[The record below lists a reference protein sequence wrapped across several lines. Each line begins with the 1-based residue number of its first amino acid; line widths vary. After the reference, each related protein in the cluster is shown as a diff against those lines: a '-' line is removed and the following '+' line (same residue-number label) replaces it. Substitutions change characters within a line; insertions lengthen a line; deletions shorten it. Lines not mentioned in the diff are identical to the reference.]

1 MKGFF
6 KSSIGKK
13 LVMSVSGLFLIL
25 FLLFHMCMNMAAV
38 FSAEGYNKVCEFLG
52 SNWYAVAGTMVL
64 AAGFLFHII
73 YAFVLSIQNRKA
85 RGNDRYDNQNLPK
98 GVEWSSKNMLVLG
111 IIVLCGLGLHFAQF
125 WTKMMYAELAGCE
138 EAVEGFKATVGFE
151 KTPAVDGAAWINYY
165 FSQWYFVVIYLVWF
179 AAIWFHLNHGF
190 WSAFHTLGASNS
202 KWIPRLKCISTVFT
216 TVVMAGFAL
225 VVLVAFFRA

>member
-13 LVMSVSGLFLIL
+13 VIMSVTGLFLIL
-25 FLLFHMCMNMAAV
+25 FLLFHMCMNIVAV
-38 FSAEGYNKVCEFLG
+38 FSAEGYNAVCEFLG
-52 SNWYAVAGTMVL
+52 SNWYAVAGTAVL
-64 AAGFLFHII
+64 AFGFIFHIV
-73 YAFVLSIQNRKA
+73 YAFILQIQNRKA

-98 GVEWSSKNMLVLG
+98 GVEWSSKNMLLLGGIVLG
-111 IIVLCGLGLHFAQF
+111 GLLLHFAQF
-125 WTKMMYAELAGCE
+125 WAKMMYADLVGCE
-138 EAVEGFKATVGFE
+138 EAIEG
-151 KTPAVDGAAWINYY
+151 AVRNADGAFWINYY
-165 FSQWYFVVIYLVWF
+165 FSQWYIVLIYLVWF
-179 AAIWFHLNHGF
+179 AAIWLHLNHGF